1 MNTKNILVSFLAV
14 FAVLFLVVTTVSAV
28 EGYKVTHVEVDDGVN
43 TIEAG
48 ETITVEV
55 WFTAGPNTYD
65 QDATVEATI
74 DADDFEVSAETREFD
89 VRPNDEFKKTL
100 RLEIPEE
107 LDDKLYDDEVVLEIE
122 IRGDEYRE
130 SGELV
135 LSVKRFPDS
144 VAIRS
149 VSAPQAVSAGEN
161 FPVDVVLKNIGYND
175 LDDLYVSAKISAL
188 NVQRSAYFGDIVAI
202 ECDDND
208 EDEFPWSEDVNAND
222 GLGLDRKC
230 NEDEEDA
237 VVGRLFLEVP
247 YGVPAGIYTLEVV
260 AENKDATST
269 KTVQIVVEN
278 EFESTVFKSGN
289 SLWVVNPTDSVA
301 GYRIVPESPASVSES
316 IVFVPAGASKT
327 VDVSPNTEGEYEFGV
342 KVFTLKGELVDTVT
356 FSGSEVPGT
365 EQKGTNPIVI
375 LTVVLAI
382 IFIVLLIVLI
392 VLIGKKPEKSGEF
405 GESYY

>member
-14 FAVLFLVVTTVSAV
+14 FAVMFLVGVVSSV
-28 EGYKVTHVEVDDGVN
+28 EGYTIDYVTVDDGVN

-48 ETITVEV
+48 QTVTVEV

-65 QDATVEATI
+65 QDVTVEATI

-89 VRPNDEFKKTL
+89 VRPGDKFKKSL

-107 LDDKLYDDEVVLEIE
+107 LDDKLFDDEVVLEIE
-122 IRGDEYRE
+122 IRGDDYRE

-135 LSVKRFPDS
+135 LSVKRFPDN
-144 VAIRS
+144 VAIRAIS
-149 VSAPQAVSAGEN
+149 SPQTVSAGEN

-175 LDDLYVSAKISAL
+175 LDDLYVTARISAL
-188 NVQRSAYFGDIVAI
+188 NVERSAYFGDIVAL

-208 EDEFPWSEDVNAND
+208 DDEFPWSETA
-222 GLGLDRKC
+222 LDRKC
-230 NEDEEDA
+230 NEDDEDT
-237 VVGRLFLEVP
+237 VTGRLFLEVP
-247 YGVPAGIYTLEVV
+247 YGVPAGVYTLEVV
-260 AENKDATST
+260 AENDDATST
-269 KTVQIVVEN
+269 KTVQVVVEN

-289 SLWVVNPTDSVA
+289 SVWLVNPTNAVM

-327 VDVSPNTEGEYEFGV
+327 VEVSPNTEGEYEFGV
-342 KVFTLKGELVDTVT
+342 KVFTLKGELVDTVM
-356 FSGSEVPGT
+356 FSGNMVAEGT
-365 EQKGTNPIVI
+365 DDGETNPIVI